1 VQRFKHILRKFL
13 KKSDSR
19 DVSASSGGWEFSA
32 DGSLAPGFA
41 LDVDDSAANEL
52 SVKISGQISM
62 ENAGD
67 VRNQLLATVK
77 GRSVNKVVIDLEN
90 VDYFDSSGAAILME
104 VGESC
109 TETSCS
115 VELKN
120 VPDRIRSFM
129 DMVDLNRLKTGAIL
143 KPAPA
148 PNLLVQIGGGVQDLG
163 TNARDII
170 TFIGATLVAL
180 IQDLAH
186 PRKLKWDNLWKIV
199 ERSGSDAMPIV
210 AILSFL
216 MGAIMA
222 FQSAIQLRKFGANI
236 FVADLVSL
244 SICLEMGPLLTALI
258 VAGRSGAA
266 YAAHIGTMQ
275 VNEEIDA
282 LRVMAIDPIRY
293 LVSPRVLAVA
303 FVTPCLVLFGDLMG
317 ILGGCVVA
325 AVSVDLT
332 PVAYF
337 NEVNKVLEIVDVL
350 KGLIKSFVFGVEV
363 AMIGCLRGFQV
374 RGGAESVGSAT
385 TSAVVTGIFVIT
397 VTDALFSVLYYYLP
411 AFWNM

>member
-1 VQRFKHILRKFL
+1 VQRFKEILRRFRKN
-13 KKSDSR
+13 SDSR
-19 DVSASSGGWEFSA
+19 SATSAGSGSGLPA
-32 DGSLAPGFA
+32 DGQLGPGFS
-41 LDVDDSAANEL
+41 LEVDDSVAGEIDIKVA
-52 SVKISGQISM
+52 GHISM
-62 ENAGD
+62 ETAGD
-67 VRNQLLATVK
+67 VRRKLLATIK
-77 GRSVNKVVIDLEN
+77 GRHVKKVIIDLER
-90 VDYFDSSGAAILME
+90 VEYFDSSGAAILME
-104 VGESC
+104 VEESC
-109 TETSCS
+109 KESGCS

-129 DMVDLNRLKTGAIL
+129 DLVDLDRLKTGAIL
-143 KPAPA
+143 KPVPA
-148 PNLLVQIGGGVQDLG
+148 PNLLIEIGTGVQDLG

-170 TFIGATLVAL
+170 TFIGATVVAL
-180 IQDLAH
+180 VQDLTH
-186 PRKLKWDNLWKIV
+186 PRKLKWDSLWNIV
-199 ERSGSDAMPIV
+199 ERSGSDAVPIV
-210 AILSFL
+210 ASLSFL
-216 MGAIMA
+216 MGAVMA

-266 YAAHIGTMQ
+266 YAAQIGTMQ

-282 LRVMAIDPIRY
+282 LRVMAIDPLRY

-303 FVTPCLVLFGDLMG
+303 CVTPCLVLFGDLMG
-317 ILGGCVVA
+317 TLGGCVVA
-325 AVSVDLT
+325 AISVDIT

-350 KGLIKSFVFGVEV
+350 KGLIKSFVFGVEI

-374 RGGAESVGSAT
+374 RGGAESVGWAT
-385 TSAVVTGIFVIT
+385 TSAVVTSIFVIT
-397 VTDALFSVLYYYLP
+397 VTDAVFSVLYYYFP